1 MSKGGPFRGS
11 AATQILV
18 ILYAKHLSP
27 ADQIALDDIFA
38 VEDDVFPFD
47 GTDMLE
53 QRYVDPL
60 AFGITFV

>member
-1 MSKGGPFRGS
+1 M

-27 ADQIALDDIFA
+27 ADQIAIDHIFA

-47 GTDMLE
+47 GTDMPE
-53 QRYVDPL
+53 QRYVDPM